1 METGDLENK
10 EASISSL
17 YLRRGIQMFSCSAGL
32 NIVHGV
38 ILRSFYWR
46 LGVPVVRL
54 DVPVWRQRFWKSPA
68 TFIFCCRR
76 TFSQV
81 KAECVLMS
89 KEPLSVFQ
97 RSSPRLFSG
106 TGNKSFQ
113 THSNTHSNPPCR
125 PTARRR
131 LWAPVCGFRGS
142 VQSIQE
148 VPFQFNTKWK
158 AAYQLAQLGLT
169 HGRGRR
175 ARSDKGLTPAPTW
188 SPPATYRVDFT

>member
-1 METGDLENK
+1 MCP
-10 EASISSL
+10 
-17 YLRRGIQMFSCSAGL
+17 F
-32 NIVHGV
+32 GV
-38 ILRSFYWR
+38 R
-46 LGVPVVRL
+46 
-54 DVPVWRQRFWKSPA
+54 DFWKSPA
-68 TFIFCCRR
+68 TFIFCCRC

-125 PTARRR
+125 PTARHR

-148 VPFQFNTKWK
+148 LPFQFNTKWK

-169 HGRGRR
+169 HGRGCR
-175 ARSDKGLTPAPTW
+175 ARGDKGLTPAPTW